1 MLRLKPTSK
10 QVLME
15 FVEIYVYNIYIDFR
29 LVGP

>member
-15 FVEIYVYNIYIDFR
+15 LVEIYVYIYIDFR